1 MDKAYC
7 FPNSLAHQ
15 SVPAHLLQSSIRR
28 LQRTLPLSLFGE
40 EEEERDEQASQDL
53 IGLTENEGFG
63 RKESNLNV
71 KKGGIDDL
79 ISNLYVQNGSG
90 PNSDING
97 SSNSS
102 GAKLNEEEG
111 NGDFD
116 EEDDDGWEFKA
127 AEPEQRGENENSKGQ
142 GVVEVAEVRAESS
155 TFVNGGI

>member
-15 SVPAHLLQSSIRR
+15 SVLAHLLQSSIRR
-28 LQRTLPLSLFGE
+28 LQ
-40 EEEERDEQASQDL
+40 
-53 IGLTENEGFG
+53 
-63 RKESNLNV
+63 
-71 KKGGIDDL
+71 
-79 ISNLYVQNGSG
+79 NGSG
-90 PNSDING
+90 PNSGSGGGLIGRSNG
-97 SSNSS
+97 NSV
-102 GAKLNEEEG
+102 GLKFEVKLNEEEG

-127 AEPEQRGENENSKGQ
+127 AEPEQRGENENSEGQ